1 MLDGFLYDA
10 RFALR
15 GLRRDRAFT
24 LAAIAMLGLA
34 IGLNATVFAVSYAM
48 LYRGE
53 PRPAVAARRRVA
65 VRSVDAD
72 RHPSAVDR
80 AGAAGLLHPGA
91 SRDAGRA
98 GHRAAIRVTLR
109 RSC

>member
-1 MLDGFLYDA
+1 MLDGFLCDA
-10 RFALR
+10 RFAVR
-15 GLRRDRAFT
+15 GLRRDCAFT

-72 RHPSAVDR
+72 RHPSAVDG
-80 AGAAGLLHPGA
+80 AGAARLL
-91 SRDAGRA
+91 SR
-98 GHRAAIRVTLR
+98 RVARCGSSRPSRCDT
-109 RSC
+109 S